1 VRRMISLAV
10 VSLAVLAA
18 VPFVPIGP
26 LGSWIV
32 SAHPGLHLP
41 SPPSHD
47 YDTVTPGTQGPTAL
61 VLANP
66 TGHLFSA
73 HRLNVTVMVPI
84 EDVQNILPPG
94 FSANALPPPNP
105 PGMAGLG
112 LSFDFLG
119 QCDRVGAGPSG
130 SASGMYV
137 LHGARNTA
145 LGRNE
150 QVVLA
155 GEFNEQSFIDCHRAL
170 LGPGGSRLA
179 DVEAEFEQKEGQ
191 LQIKYN
197 VEDEEIGLRVK
208 IRAQGAAAFTAR
220 NQHGDPAPAPLRT
233 LDQGLFVNP
242 AHRFSVMADAVGILI
257 TDTNFQLTLGR
268 SREAAENGT
277 LGRLGLPGGSVR
289 VAGVAAAFPGFPPLF
304 LHSRWFE
311 NFVQP
316 E

>member
-1 VRRMISLAV
+1 MHRRISFAV
-10 VSLAVLAA
+10 VTASLMAL
-18 VPFVPIGP
+18 PFVP
-26 LGSWIV
+26 LGSVGSWV
-32 SAHPGLHLP
+32 VNAHPGPHLP
-41 SPPSHD
+41 TPPSHD
-47 YDTVTPGTQGPTAL
+47 YDTVTSGIQGPTSL
-61 VLANP
+61 GIP

-73 HRLNVTVMVPI
+73 YRLNVSIMVPI
-84 EDVQNILPPG
+84 EDLQNILPAG
-94 FSANALPPPNP
+94 FTANPLLPPNP

-119 QCDRVGAGPSG
+119 QCDRVGADPSG
-130 SASGMYV
+130 SAAGMYV
-137 LHGARNTA
+137 LHGARNIL

-155 GEFNEQSFIDCHRAL
+155 GEFDNQSFIDCHRAL

-179 DVEAEFEQKEGQ
+179 DVEAELEQKDGQ
-191 LQIKYN
+191 LRVKYS

-208 IRAQGAAAFTAR
+208 IQAEGPAAFNAR
-220 NQHGDPAPAPLRT
+220 NQHGDPAPALLRS

-242 AHRFSVMADAVGILI
+242 AHHFSVMADAVGIPI
-257 TDTNFQLTLGR
+257 TDENFQLTVGR
-268 SREAAENGT
+268 RRDAVENNV

-289 VAGVAAAFPGFPPLF
+289 VVGVAAAFPGFPALF